1 MFNAVHETALS
12 SYIVIVV
19 HLHLCI
25 AVLDCKVLGPT
36 TGDVAC
42 AYIVKQAQVWL
53 LVLLEASWLQ
63 SISRCPNEG
72 PSLS

>member
-42 AYIVKQAQVWL
+42 A
-53 LVLLEASWLQ
+53 
-63 SISRCPNEG
+63 
-72 PSLS
+72 